1 MLSLIAACQRLFYGY
16 QTFFSHRH
24 RAAARPC
31 KANPKPD
38 KLSQK
43 DGHTMRA
50 TLATLAAVL
59 LVGLLVIWSWFAFSG
74 RQEMVF
80 HGFVQGELVFVGTEE
95 TGRLAELLATAG
107 QEVKSDQLLFVL
119 DSSLETAACN
129 EAAASL
135 SEARAR
141 LASALAARERPE
153 EVEILKAKERRA
165 EAALQLSQREFD
177 RAREPQ
183 NAARR
188 DLQDRT
194 LAQRDMDLAALD
206 EIRRQIALAGMS
218 ARREDIEAAR
228 ATVAALEARLAA
240 AQNRL
245 DRRKVKAPF
254 GGIIQQVYF
263 QSGEIVLPGRPV
275 ASLLPAKNIIVRF
288 FAGEALLPVL
298 AVGDAVAVSCDGCAA
313 SLNARIRFIS
323 PTVEY
328 TPPIIYSNEDR
339 NRLVFMV
346 EAVPEE
352 PQKLRP
358 GQPVTVSLPP
368 PASESRLR

>member
-1 MLSLIAACQRLFYGY
+1 MTVMRLTLPALALIAILAAWLWFVLSEQ
-16 QTFFSHRH
+16 
-24 RAAARPC
+24 RAA
-31 KANPKPD
+31 
-38 KLSQK
+38 
-43 DGHTMRA
+43 
-50 TLATLAAVL
+50 
-59 LVGLLVIWSWFAFSG
+59 
-74 RQEMVF
+74 VF

-95 TGRLAELLATAG
+95 SGRLAELRVSAG
-107 QEVKSDQLLFVL
+107 QQVERDQLLFL
-119 DSSLETAACN
+119 FDSAIEKAARD

-153 EVEILKAKERRA
+153 EIEILKARERKA
-165 EAALQLSQREFD
+165 QAALQLSEAEFD

-194 LAQRDMDLAALD
+194 LAQRDMDLAALE

-218 ARREDIEAAR
+218 ARPENIEAAR
-228 ATVAALEARLAA
+228 ASVAALEARLAA

-263 QSGEIVLPGRPV
+263 QSGEIVMPGRPV
-275 ASLLPAKNIIVRF
+275 ASLLPLENVVVRF
-288 FAGEALLPVL
+288 FAGEALLPKLLVGG
-298 AVGDAVAVSCDGCAA
+298 AVVISCDGCDA
-313 SLNARIRFIS
+313 SINARIRFIS
-323 PTVEY
+323 PTAEF

-339 NRLVFMV
+339 GRLVFMV
-346 EAVPEE
+346 EAVPEL

-358 GQPVTVSLPP
+358 GQPVTVSLL
-368 PASESRLR
+368 AAAISSSLR